1 MSARD
6 LFHYAVK
13 TALQKEHWNVVD
25 DPLRF
30 SMDDV
35 TVKIDLG
42 AERLLAAERLGDKI
56 AVEVKSFVA
65 NSVISDFHTALGQC
79 LNYQI
84 MLEEMEPD
92 RTLFLAVPVDVYE
105 TFFQTRFVKLVL
117 TRYPLNILTYDP
129 TSEEILQWIH

>member
-1 MSARD
+1 
-6 LFHYAVK
+6 
-13 TALQKEHWNVVD
+13 
-25 DPLRF
+25 
-30 SMDDV
+30 
-35 TVKIDLG
+35 
-42 AERLLAAERLGDKI
+42 
-56 AVEVKSFVA
+56 
-65 NSVISDFHTALGQC
+65 
-79 LNYQI
+79 

>member
-1 MSARD
+1 
-6 LFHYAVK
+6 
-13 TALQKEHWNVVD
+13 
-25 DPLRF
+25 
-30 SMDDV
+30 MDDV

>member
-13 TALQKEHWNVVD
+13 TALQKEQWNVVD

-35 TVKIDLG
+35 TAKIDLG

-65 NSVISDFHTALGQC
+65 NSAISDFHTALGQC
-79 LNYQI
+79 LNDQI

-92 RTLFLAVPVDVYE
+92 RTLFLAVPIDVY
-105 TFFQTRFVKLVL
+105 
-117 TRYPLNILTYDP
+117 
-129 TSEEILQWIH
+129 